1 MPILVAGIVIG
12 IALCLLYRTQ
22 TGSPGVRLFDNG
34 ETYIVIDGSSVRVRR
49 GFVPER
55 TMAAL
60 ADVLRRAGVSNGHIT
75 LSRDNRTAPNHSQ
88 RPVARARRGDVCS
101 GRRRDAFTLDRIG
114 GLRMIPPAQARRGAG
129 KDCARARNNGANLG
143 IGGI

>member
-75 LSRDNRTAPNHSQ
+75 LSRDNR
-88 RPVARARRGDVCS
+88 VAVS
-101 GRRRDAFTLDRIG
+101 WHV
-114 GLRMIPPAQARRGAG
+114 PPALHQTIRNVLLLERGAATFAAG
-129 KDCARARNNGANLG
+129 GGATHSH
-143 IGGI
+143 